1 MICHIYK
8 LGIFI
13 IYFLSFQYIYKI
25 CDVEF
30 SRHIHAAL
38 DRSIALC
45 NRAVFFHLKNTIKRR
60 SPWIEQKKIKI
71 SGKS

>member
-1 MICHIYK
+1 MICRIYK
-8 LGIFI
+8 FGIFI
-13 IYFLSFQYIYKI
+13 ILIYIYKI

-45 NRAVFFHLKNTIKRR
+45 NRAVFSI
-60 SPWIEQKKIKI
+60 
-71 SGKS
+71 